1 MLTWNI
7 FLFCPTWK
15 VLYEQHL
22 QTSGQMKTV
31 GDDKTFDIENRCA
44 KMIYNTDILE
54 NKELLLP
61 IAPPS
66 MQKLAILF
74 R

>member
-1 MLTWNI
+1 
-7 FLFCPTWK
+7 
-15 VLYEQHL
+15 
-22 QTSGQMKTV
+22 MKTM